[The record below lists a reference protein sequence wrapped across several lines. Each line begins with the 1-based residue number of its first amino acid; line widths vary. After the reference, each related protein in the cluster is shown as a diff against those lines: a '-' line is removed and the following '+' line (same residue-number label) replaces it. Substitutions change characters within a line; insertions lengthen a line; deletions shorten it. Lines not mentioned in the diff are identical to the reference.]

1 MGYLCW
7 LVPYTEMSNPQ
18 HQGFPYLAMDQYLL
32 IPFLGEWTSIYQL
45 FWCELQGYKVLTH
58 YHLMTHFY
66 LDDFGVHTRC
76 DTLTTHFYV
85 VDQVQGR
92 CPKLDHQVM
101 FQVQKWHTDLGKSNF
116 CHVCLGLE
124 TDEIL
129 QHALFELFFEFWWVL
144 LNLKLAQWPFSYAP
158 SHHDLRSFWNKP
170 SPRTSVTM
178 LEEFLKCQTLRN
190 VAARFNITIYI
201 LYLGKL

>member
-1 MGYLCW
+1 
-7 LVPYTEMSNPQ
+7 
-18 HQGFPYLAMDQYLL
+18 
-32 IPFLGEWTSIYQL
+32 
-45 FWCELQGYKVLTH
+45 
-58 YHLMTHFY
+58 MTHFY

-129 QHALFELFFEFWWVL
+129 QHALFELFFEF
-144 LNLKLAQWPFSYAP
+144 
-158 SHHDLRSFWNKP
+158 
-170 SPRTSVTM
+170 
-178 LEEFLKCQTLRN
+178 
-190 VAARFNITIYI
+190 
-201 LYLGKL
+201 